1 MGEVPIADPDLGPEE
16 RERAGEVIE
25 SGALAA
31 GEVVREFED
40 AFADYCGA
48 DHAVGI
54 ANGTAA
60 LHAVLEAYDVE
71 PGQPVITTP
80 FSFVATANA
89 IRFAGGVPRFADID
103 PETYN
108 LDPESVEALLRE
120 TDEEVAAIVPV
131 HLYGLPAEMDR
142 LQEVADRHDVPLVAD
157 AAQAH
162 GAEYRGEPAGSLAD
176 ASVFSFYPTKN
187 MTTGEGGMVTTDDEE
202 VANRI
207 ASFINHGRGTGDAG
221 CTGYEHVE
229 LGHNF
234 RMTNVAAAIGLV
246 QLEKLP
252 GYVEARRRNAARLT
266 EGLAD
271 APVETP
277 VEPEGCKHAYHQY
290 TVRSQDREALRSALS
305 AEGVGS
311 AVYYPTP
318 IHRLP
323 AYDGYDVSRPVAE
336 AAAEEVLSL
345 PVHPEV
351 TEADVDRIAAA
362 VRGTEVTHG

>member
-1 MGEVPIADPDLGPEE
+1 MGEIPIADPDLGAEE
-16 RERAGEVIE
+16 RSRAGDVIE

-40 AFADYCGA
+40 EFADYCDA
-48 DHAVGI
+48 DHAV
-54 ANGTAA
+54 ATSNGTTA
-60 LHAVLEAYDVE
+60 LHAALEAYDVD

-89 IRFAGGVPRFADID
+89 IRFAGGVPIFAEID

-108 LDPESVEALLRE
+108 VDPESVEAMLDE
-120 TDEEVAAIVPV
+120 SDEEVAAIVPV

-142 LQEVADRHDVPLVAD
+142 LREIADRYDVPIVAD

-162 GAEYRGEPAGSLAD
+162 GGRYRGDPVGSLAD

-187 MTTGEGGMVTTDDEE
+187 MTTGEGGMVTTDDEAIAGR
-202 VANRI
+202 V
-207 ASFINHGRGTGDAG
+207 ASFINHGRGGGDADG
-221 CTGYEHVE
+221 RGYEHVE

-246 QLEKLP
+246 QLGKLP

-266 EGLAD
+266 ERLED
-271 APVETP
+271 APVATP
-277 VEPEGCKHAYHQY
+277 VEPDGCKHAYHQY
-290 TVRSQDREALRSALS
+290 TVRCEDRAALQGRLEEA
-305 AEGVGS
+305 GIGS

-323 AYDGYDVSRPVAE
+323 AYDGFEASRPVAE

-345 PVHPEV
+345 PVHPNVSAE
-351 TEADVDRIAAA
+351 DVDRIAAA